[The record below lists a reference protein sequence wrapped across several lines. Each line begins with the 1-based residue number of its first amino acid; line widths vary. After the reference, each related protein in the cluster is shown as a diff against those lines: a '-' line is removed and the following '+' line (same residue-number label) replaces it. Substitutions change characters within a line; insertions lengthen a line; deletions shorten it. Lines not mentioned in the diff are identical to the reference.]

1 MRGVADVFEAVYAWL
16 NSFSAL
22 TFILVVIAILY
33 LVRMLWQGAKVAIPN
48 IKAAISF
55 VEALFQLPKFMDDMR
70 AQVHEI
76 KHEVLPNNG
85 GSLRDDLETVTL
97 MVEAQSLE
105 MAQLKAHDESDHAR
119 LGELENMINHRRTQ
133 RAIIQQEA
141 DSGSVDAFPTDVS
154 EE

>member
-1 MRGVADVFEAVYAWL
+1 MRGVTDVFEAVYAWL

-22 TFILVVIAILY
+22 AFILVVIAILY

-55 VEALFQLPKFMDDMR
+55 VEALFQLPKFMGEMR
-70 AQVHEI
+70 LEVREI

-119 LGELENMINHRRTQ
+119 LVELESTISRRRTQ
-133 RAIIQQEA
+133 RAIIQQEV
-141 DSGSVDAFPTDVS
+141 DSGNVPTYPADTS

>member
-1 MRGVADVFEAVYAWL
+1 MFEAVYAWL

-22 TFILVVIAILY
+22 AFILVVIAILY

-85 GSLRDDLETVTL
+85 GSLRDDVETVTL
-97 MVEAQSLE
+97 MVEKHGIE
-105 MAQLKAHDESDHAR
+105 IAQLTEHDKADYER
-119 LGELENMINHRRTQ
+119 LGVLENTINRRREQ

-141 DSGSVDAFPTDVS
+141 DSGSADAFPTDVS